1 MSSKKTAAKKKQPKP
16 APKRKAAKP
25 APAKRVVRP
34 APKAAPKIAA
44 KAKAKAAPKAAA
56 KAKADAALARTRR
69 KAARSATSPA
79 DVVDQVLRTVGW
91 DAERFDDED
100 GWTSFV
106 TQVEDGVATVATV
119 ARVLED
125 SSRFV
130 LYAILSP
137 QADEDARA
145 EVADFLLRAN
155 YGMPDGNFEMDLSNG
170 EVRFKI
176 GIDFCGLS
184 LPSLMVRNAIL
195 DAGAAI
201 ENYGPSLARVLR
213 GEATALEAIE
223 AAEGA

>member
-16 APKRKAAKP
+16 APKRKAARP

-34 APKAAPKIAA
+34 APKA
-44 KAKAKAAPKAAA
+44 KAAPKTTAKAKTAA

-79 DVVDQVLRTVGW
+79 DVVDQVLRTIGW

-106 TQVEDGVATVATV
+106 TQVDDGVATV

-184 LPSLMVRNAIL
+184 LPSLLVRNAIL

-223 AAEGA
+223 AAEGE